1 MLNVTK
7 KIRFL
12 FNDSTFL
19 LMNGDKIVA
28 QCNYFLIKEDSD
40 LVTLLYSNL
49 KETSLYITN
58 LSTDKNHRRKGY
70 AEMLIKKIIKHTR
83 EKLKINYLS
92 LSVLEENKPAIAL
105 YDKLKFYVN
114 KDLKT
119 HKETFEITSILEIE
133 DNSKYALLMIKKI
146 K

>member
-1 MLNVTK
+1 MLNAVK

-12 FNDSTFL
+12 FNNSSFL
-19 LMNGDKIVA
+19 LMNNDKIVA
-28 QCNYFLIKEDSD
+28 QCNYSLITEDNE
-40 LVTLLYSNL
+40 LVSLLFKDL

-58 LSTDKNHRRKGY
+58 LYTDKNHRRKGY
-70 AEMLIKKIIKHTR
+70 AEILIKKIIKHSR
-83 EKLKINYLS
+83 ETLKINYLS
-92 LSVLEENKPAIAL
+92 LSVIEENKPAIAL

-119 HKETFEITSILEIE
+119 HKETFKITSAIEIE
-133 DNSKYALLMIKKI
+133 DNSKHALLMIKKI